1 MAEQAKLLFTGL
13 VSGIV
18 LVFPLNSRQD
28 VLCIPPP
35 EARKAVNCM
44 SLSKNEDRLAIA
56 YDNIVLV
63 LDISPGDPCPTI
75 EGPTYTFYTQL
86 PETIASVAVLADYR
100 VLYGMTDGGLF
111 LYNCASS
118 KVFPLEAHGS
128 RVSCVA
134 VSHGEQLAVSGAED
148 ALLCLWDL
156 QACRGMFEMSYEVGG
171 LDTDIHAVPF
181 PLPSCAPFFFCV
193 FTLLL
198 AVSVHLCV

>member
-1 MAEQAKLLFTGL
+1 MAEQTKLLFTGL

-44 SLSKNEDRLAIA
+44 SVSKSEDRLAIA

-63 LDISPGDPCPTI
+63 LDISPGDLCPAI

-86 PETIASVAVLADYR
+86 PETIVRVAVLADYR
-100 VLYGMTDGGLF
+100 VVYGMSDGSLF
-111 LYNCASS
+111 LYDCAQS

-128 RVSCVA
+128 RVSCVE
-134 VSHGEQLAVSGAED
+134 VSHREQLAVSGAED
-148 ALLCLWDL
+148 ALVCLWDL
-156 QACRGMFEMSYEVGG
+156 QACREKFKMSYEVGG
-171 LDTDIHAVPF
+171 LGHRPLCLPRFF
-181 PLPSCAPFFFCV
+181 PSLGFFVCV
-193 FTLLL
+193 HCFQL
-198 AVSVHLCV
+198 